1 MFSCF
6 KKFKI
11 LVEKESDYSIKSLR
25 TYREGEFC
33 SNDFNEFCEDHGI
46 KRLLMMLRSPQ
57 QNGVVE
63 RKNRIINMARNILET
78 KKMPK
83 KFWNEAI
90 DCAIYLSNRCHI
102 KSLNDITPQEA

>member
-1 MFSCF
+1 
-6 KKFKI
+6 
-11 LVEKESDYSIKSLR
+11 
-25 TYREGEFC
+25 
-33 SNDFNEFCEDHGI
+33 
-46 KRLLMMLRSPQ
+46 MMLRSPQ

-63 RKNRIINMARNILET
+63 RKNRIINMARNMLET